1 MIINPFSEENGIIP
15 RSINYLFSE
24 LEIFN
29 LKSKKYNVYVNFLQI
44 YNENIYDLLD
54 EEQNLEKQNSLK
66 IREDKINGIYV
77 EDLSE
82 FLVENVYD
90 CLNLLKRGERT
101 RRRRQSIKNDINS
114 RSNTILQII
123 VEYDRVTEKGI
134 LKVNIY
140 WLQRSKLNFCDL
152 AGCEKIENDNDK
164 NNLLSLST
172 LGQVIHS
179 LSASEKY
186 VPYRDSKL
194 TRLLQDSLGG
204 NTMTYLICTLSPS
217 W

>member
-29 LKSKKYNVYVNFLQI
+29 LKSKKYNVYINFLQI
-44 YNENIYDLLD
+44 YSENIYDLLD
-54 EEQNLEKQNSLK
+54 EEQNLEKQTSLK

-114 RSNTILQII
+114 RSHTILQII

-140 WLQRSKLNFCDL
+140 
-152 AGCEKIENDNDK
+152 
-164 NNLLSLST
+164 
-172 LGQVIHS
+172 
-179 LSASEKY
+179 
-186 VPYRDSKL
+186 
-194 TRLLQDSLGG
+194 
-204 NTMTYLICTLSPS
+204 
-217 W
+217 

>member
-114 RSNTILQII
+114 RSHTILQII

-140 WLQRSKLNFCDL
+140 
-152 AGCEKIENDNDK
+152 
-164 NNLLSLST
+164 
-172 LGQVIHS
+172 
-179 LSASEKY
+179 
-186 VPYRDSKL
+186 
-194 TRLLQDSLGG
+194 
-204 NTMTYLICTLSPS
+204 
-217 W
+217 

>member
-140 WLQRSKLNFCDL
+140 
-152 AGCEKIENDNDK
+152 
-164 NNLLSLST
+164 
-172 LGQVIHS
+172 
-179 LSASEKY
+179 
-186 VPYRDSKL
+186 
-194 TRLLQDSLGG
+194 
-204 NTMTYLICTLSPS
+204 
-217 W
+217 

>member
-29 LKSKKYNVYVNFLQI
+29 LKSKKYNVYISFLQVH
-44 YNENIYDLLD
+44 NDNIYDLLD
-54 EEQNLEKQNSLK
+54 EEQNLDKQTNLR

-82 FLVENVYD
+82 FLIENVYD

-101 RRRRQSIKNDINS
+101 RRRRQSIKNDINIKS
-114 RSNTILQII
+114 HTVLQII

-134 LKVNIY
+134 LKV
-140 WLQRSKLNFCDL
+140 
-152 AGCEKIENDNDK
+152 KIF
-164 NNLLSLST
+164 
-172 LGQVIHS
+172 
-179 LSASEKY
+179 
-186 VPYRDSKL
+186 
-194 TRLLQDSLGG
+194 
-204 NTMTYLICTLSPS
+204 
-217 W
+217 